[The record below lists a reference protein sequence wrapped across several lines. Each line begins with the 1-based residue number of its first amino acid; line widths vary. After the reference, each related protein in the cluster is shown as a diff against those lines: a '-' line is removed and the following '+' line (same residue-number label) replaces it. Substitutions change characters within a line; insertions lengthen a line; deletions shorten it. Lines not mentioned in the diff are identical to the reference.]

1 MNTKTIKSASIISKK
16 KIEKVL
22 SPFDID
28 SFIDNLN
35 KKHQI
40 TMEIFYIDGSC
51 ITKNWNAKKITK
63 ENLWSNIN
71 SKVGHRKD
79 KEKIGKVVFK
89 V

>member
-16 KIEKVL
+16 KIKKVL

-35 KKHQI
+35 EKHQI

-51 ITKNWNAKKITK
+51 INKNWNAKKITK

-71 SKVGHRKD
+71 SRVGHRKD